1 MTRLDDGFMGMHEAR
16 RVPPNPDS
24 LYDLLV
30 GEERL
35 KALESALSSTRSRW
49 DADPAERA
57 ADWISHHENTSLIL
71 SDLEAALGSEVPF
84 GRIWERFG
92 WAHSPSPETGADG
105 MLRALS
111 HEAARVL
118 ALLVKLPEVTARQA
132 IDGIS
137 HWLAVWAEQVIV
149 LPECLDVWLKLWPI
163 AVEAT
168 NARRP
173 TGDDIDLDTVV
184 RSSNSRESRDLDT
197 RNTPAGKLVGIFLE
211 ACQRA
216 SESDSYPFDGDAM
229 SRAMRDAAIEG
240 IGQAGLIARYRMIEA
255 LPYFLQADPDWTHK
269 HLIPP
274 LIGNSEG
281 DPALWHAIARRRHSR
296 EVLKQAAEKGA
307 RPAEARRGRKIDTGA
322 LQSTHECFA
331 QRRLSIPFRP
341 APRLRGK
348 SAGFFRTLLRSL
360 AAQ

>member
-1 MTRLDDGFMGMHEAR
+1 MIAGAVLPQHDSTWLELRIPEFPDLVRMTRLDDGFMGMHEAR

-118 ALLVKLPEVTARQA
+118 E
-132 IDGIS
+132 S
-137 HWLAVWAEQVIV
+137 
-149 LPECLDVWLKLWPI
+149 
-163 AVEAT
+163 
-168 NARRP
+168 
-173 TGDDIDLDTVV
+173 V
-184 RSSNSRESRDLDT
+184 R
-197 RNTPAGKLVGIFLE
+197 KVF
-211 ACQRA
+211 
-216 SESDSYPFDGDAM
+216 
-229 SRAMRDAAIEG
+229 
-240 IGQAGLIARYRMIEA
+240 
-255 LPYFLQADPDWTHK
+255 
-269 HLIPP
+269 
-274 LIGNSEG
+274 
-281 DPALWHAIARRRHSR
+281 
-296 EVLKQAAEKGA
+296 
-307 RPAEARRGRKIDTGA
+307 
-322 LQSTHECFA
+322 
-331 QRRLSIPFRP
+331 
-341 APRLRGK
+341 
-348 SAGFFRTLLRSL
+348 
-360 AAQ
+360 